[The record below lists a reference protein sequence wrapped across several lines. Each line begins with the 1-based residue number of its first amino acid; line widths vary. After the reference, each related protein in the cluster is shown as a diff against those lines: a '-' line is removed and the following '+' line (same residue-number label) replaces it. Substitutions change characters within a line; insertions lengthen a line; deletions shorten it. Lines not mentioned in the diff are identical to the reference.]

1 MEHNQE
7 SSTALNTVDNSLND
21 ADQGMQVH
29 LLQQSPALIESLVVD
44 TLEKQFMFQGQCLVL
59 GDSGVGKTS
68 LVKSLTGKSFNSSQ
82 PKTQG
87 IEQSLVDQDWKNLA
101 MKDLIFGELWD
112 FFTSGLTLVCFGVL
126 TGDFVEQLCIF
137 HSPLLLFCL
146 GGLITVILSHFV
158 YMAMTIHPVIAIFL
172 TYYQFLF
179 CVAEIVLASAFYFSR
194 NVRIILATFNFLFK
208 SRGLVIGSFL
218 ALGVCYFDGRYF
230 EFVSS
235 RGFLFLATVTGTVFV
250 AFFLLLGPRPFG
262 YGTKHPWYWYLCQL
276 ATNHSQQTLKILCFS
291 RLLLSILLGL
301 IHGFFLASL
310 LTFSIDFQHE
320 RITNS
325 STCHNAEKIVAI
337 VVLPFLII
345 SPLEFLKGLLI
356 FERTVSFLKNGPW
369 GPYNVLLI
377 VLVFYHFKLALTST
391 IFYFVLFLPLFTA
404 YTFYEEWF
412 CINTVHLT
420 RGNVQRSNKLITLD
434 NRNVEMNKML
444 KHALNEK
451 FAFLKVKIL
460 DFAGDKEYIAYH
472 HLFLRSQAVNVI
484 VFNMATFT
492 ENDFKEIYAR
502 VEGLQFWIESVCSH
516 VPPKVPIFLVGT
528 HRGTMGKKCIGILDE
543 HLRTTLWNS
552 YCDEL
557 VVNDADKLIF
567 FPVENSLGKNDTGIH
582 TLQKKIMSVAEQCKE
597 TIGRNIPLS
606 WIKFQDAIIRLQE
619 KKEAKFCVTTGE
631 LPAVFDNFVFPN
643 GTQNILPYFHE
654 KGLVIY
660 LARKPDVNLSSWV
673 LLKPEILVDI
683 IIQLVTPPP
692 EITQQRG
699 LRWAWHLLQK
709 KGMLTNSLLRNII
722 SKVQENEE
730 AIAAFLEEY
739 DVICPL
745 INKQVEMCN
754 PHKKSEEQP
763 THFVPSLLPM
773 SADGDVP
780 VWHDDDTDKKFYI
793 FFRRFLPEPLFHRLL
808 SRAHKSS
815 KVEFLNG
822 QTVLYRDA
830 GKFWMRSSLPYMLKL
845 VREEKMVEVTFR
857 CR

>member
-87 IEQSLVDQDWKNLA
+87 IEQSLVDKNWKNLA
-101 MKDLIFGELWD
+101 MKDLIFGDLWN
-112 FFTSGLTLVCFGVL
+112 FFTNGQMLVCFGVL
-126 TGDFVEQLCIF
+126 TGDIIKQMCIF
-137 HSPLLLFCL
+137 HRRLVLFCL
-146 GGLITVILSHFV
+146 GGLLTVLFSEFV
-158 YMAMTIHPVIAIFL
+158 FMAMAIHPVIAIFL

-179 CVAEIVLASAFYFSR
+179 CAAEIVLVSALYFSR
-194 NVRIILATFNFLFK
+194 KVRLILATFNFLCKF
-208 SRGLVIGSFL
+208 RGLVIGSLL
-218 ALGVCYFDGRYF
+218 ASGVCYFDGRYL

-250 AFFLLLGPRPFG
+250 AFFLLLGPMPFG
-262 YGTKHPWYWYLCQL
+262 YETKHPWYWYLCQL
-276 ATNHSQQTLKILCFS
+276 AANHSQQTLEILCFS

-301 IHGFFLASL
+301 IYGFFLASL
-310 LTFSIDFQHE
+310 VTFYTDFQHE
-320 RITNS
+320 QITS
-325 STCHNAEKIVAI
+325 IRTCQKAEESAKM
-337 VVLPFLII
+337 VLLLFLLI
-345 SPLEFLKGLLI
+345 SPFELLKELFPFKRI
-356 FERTVSFLKNGPW
+356 VSFLKNGPW
-369 GPYNVLLI
+369 GPYKVLLI
-377 VLVFYHFKLALTST
+377 VLIFYHFKLALTWT
-391 IFYFVLFLPLFTA
+391 IFYYVLFFPLFTG
-404 YTFYEEWF
+404 YTLYEEWF
-412 CINTVHLT
+412 YINTVHLT
-420 RGNVQRSNKLITLD
+420 PGNVQRSNKLGKIV
-434 NRNVEMNKML
+434 NGNVEMNKML

-460 DFAGDKEYIAYH
+460 DFAGDKEYRAYH
-472 HLFLRSQAVNVI
+472 HMFLRSQAVNVI
-484 VFNMATFT
+484 VFNMAKFA
-492 ENDFKEIYAR
+492 ENYFKEIYAGIER
-502 VEGLQFWIESVCSH
+502 LQFWIESVCSH

-528 HRGTMGKKCIGILDE
+528 HSGTMGKKCIGILDE
-543 HLRTTLWNS
+543 QLRRNLWNS

-557 VVNDADKLIF
+557 VVNDTDKLIF
-567 FPVENSLGKNDTGIH
+567 FPVENSLGKNDTGIQ
-582 TLQKKIMSVAEQCKE
+582 TLQKKIMSVAEQYKE
-597 TIGRNIPLS
+597 TIGRNVPLS
-606 WIKFQDAIIRLQE
+606 WIKIQDEIISFRE
-619 KKEAKFCVTTGE
+619 KKEEKFCVTIGE
-631 LPAVFDNFVFPN
+631 LPAAFDNYVFPN
-643 GTQNILPYFHE
+643 WKQDILTYLHE

-660 LARKPDVNLSSWV
+660 LNRKPDVDLSSWV

-683 IIQLVTPPP
+683 IIQLVTPPL
-692 EITQQRG
+692 EITQQKG

-730 AIAAFLEEY
+730 AITAFLEEY

-754 PHKKSEEQP
+754 PHEESEEQP

-773 SADGDVP
+773 SSDGDAP

-793 FFRRFLPEPLFHRLL
+793 FFRRFLPEPLFYRLL

-830 GKFWMRSSLPYMLKL
+830 GKFWMRSWLPYMLKL
-845 VREEKMVEVTFR
+845 MREEKMIEVTFR